1 MKKLNLV
8 FLLLL
13 CTPLI
18 YAQSFDKLVKQFKD
32 EQGVSYQQLDKSVL
46 PASVNAQLG
55 EGAIES
61 IVILNLEECSP
72 ELLKKFDS
80 TVRGLKIGK
89 GYSTLVR
96 ENDEEEYTHI
106 LTKSDGGK
114 VTELIV
120 LEREK
125 NEGTIVW
132 IKGKGVSLDS
142 LKALNK

>member
-18 YAQSFDKLVKQFKD
+18 YAQSFDKLVKQF
-32 EQGVSYQQLDKSVL
+32 
-46 PASVNAQLG
+46 
-55 EGAIES
+55 IES

-89 GYSTLVR
+89 GYSTYR
-96 ENDEEEYTHI
+96 
-106 LTKSDGGK
+106 SG
-114 VTELIV
+114 
-120 LEREK
+120 
-125 NEGTIVW
+125 
-132 IKGKGVSLDS
+132 
-142 LKALNK
+142 